1 MFSYLYQASLR
12 SYRKYNQNIQY
23 NKTAKADS
31 VLLSLWI
38 LRLLYKYNEE
48 VYVEVDDKD
57 NFIIDENSDGEFIV
71 TIYSNE
77 ARPQLILHK
86 TVKPIRFKELVNNL
100 ND

>member
-1 MFSYLYQASLR
+1 MSYYHFGYYA
-12 SYRKYNQNIQY
+12 YYIKH
-23 NKTAKADS
+23 
-31 VLLSLWI
+31 
-38 LRLLYKYNEE
+38 NEE

-57 NFIIDENSDGEFIV
+57 NFIIDENNDGEYII

-100 ND
+100 NNMGNKYYIEVVDSAFQTLPSAFIDETK